1 MKNAGMSEEAQ
12 DDMLERFNL
21 GNAVEV
27 EFPQGNQIDQE
38 GYSRDVSAR
47 QAEEISEEEYM
58 LDKIPEMGL
67 DAYMKYIPASAPV
80 TAGHSAFISPLLT
93 HTNAL
98 ETERNPNH
106 FSADF
111 KHHWLKD
118 IENHNTPMD
127 SIMAMRHARL
137 VSDNIGGVSRS
148 RAKKDA
154 EGNTLR
160 RVGDSTFGRDIRGK
174 QGGSGGKRK
183 WICTQAM

>member
-1 MKNAGMSEEAQ
+1 
-12 DDMLERFNL
+12 
-21 GNAVEV
+21 
-27 EFPQGNQIDQE
+27 
-38 GYSRDVSAR
+38 
-47 QAEEISEEEYM
+47 
-58 LDKIPEMGL
+58 MGL
-67 DAYMKYIPASAPV
+67 DKYLEYVPASAPV
-80 TAGHSAFISPLLT
+80 TAGHSAFIAPLLS

-111 KHHWLKD
+111 KHHWLRG

-148 RAKKDA
+148 RAKRDA

-160 RVGDSTFGRDIRGK
+160 RVGDSTFGRDVRGVEDHSPK
-174 QGGSGGKRK
+174 KAELAKRK